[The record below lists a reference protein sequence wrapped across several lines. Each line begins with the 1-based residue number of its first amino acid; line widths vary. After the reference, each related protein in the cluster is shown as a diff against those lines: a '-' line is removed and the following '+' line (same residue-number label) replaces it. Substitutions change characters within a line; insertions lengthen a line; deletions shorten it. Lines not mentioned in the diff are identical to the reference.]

1 MVKIVNYV
9 GIIADDG
16 STFFVLTIQNGIEM
30 VKSKKTGNYYATA
43 RKASI
48 PSTFDE
54 ETCKAL
60 IGSDM
65 PGMVIKQQCKPYEY
79 TIKETG
85 ETIELSHRYTYAPEE
100 ETTPMVNLDKNKEEN
115 YSFSSNGKLHSVE

>member
-9 GIIADDG
+9 GRIADDG

-30 VKSKKTGNYYATA
+30 VKSQKTGDYYATA

-60 IGSDM
+60 VGTDM
-65 PGMVIKQQCKPYEY
+65 PGRVIKQQCEPYEY
-79 TIKETG
+79 TIRETG
-85 ETIELSHRYTYAPEE
+85 EIIELSHRYVYAPEE
-100 ETTPMVNLDKNKEEN
+100 ENPNQVNLGKNLKAES
-115 YSFSSNGKLHSVE
+115 SFSSNGTLKPIA

>member
-9 GIIADDG
+9 GRIADDG
-16 STFFVLTIQNGIEM
+16 RTFFVLTIQNGVEM
-30 VKSKKTGNYYATA
+30 VKSKKTGDYYATA

-60 IGSDM
+60 IGTDM
-65 PGMVIKQQCKPYEY
+65 PGMIIKQKCEPYEY
-79 TIKETG
+79 TIQKTG
-85 ETIELSHRYTYAPEE
+85 EVIELSHRYVYNPEE
-100 ETTPMVNLDKNKEEN
+100 DTQDQSNLEKKKSNIES
-115 YSFSSNGKLHSVE
+115 SFSPNGVLHTQ